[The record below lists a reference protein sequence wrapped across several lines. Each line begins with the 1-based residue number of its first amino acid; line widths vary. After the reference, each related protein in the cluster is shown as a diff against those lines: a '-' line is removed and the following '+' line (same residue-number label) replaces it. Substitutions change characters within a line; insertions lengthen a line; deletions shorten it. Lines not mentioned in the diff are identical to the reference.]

1 MLIMANLLELSTAQR
16 DILNAIENG
25 ELSPDDVKDTL
36 EGSEGALKDKLTD
49 YCHVYR
55 NMKQSLNVIN
65 CEIERIEKLKKQKE
79 NEIKNLKGWMMI
91 GLDAAKVKKIDLD
104 IFKISTRAGSKSVK
118 IIDKDKIPDAY
129 VETKVT
135 FIPNKLAIRKALEA
149 EVKIDGVYL
158 VTGER
163 SLTIS

>member
-1 MLIMANLLELSTAQR
+1 
-16 DILNAIENG
+16 
-25 ELSPDDVKDTL
+25 
-36 EGSEGALKDKLTD
+36 
-49 YCHVYR
+49 
-55 NMKQSLNVIN
+55 MKQSLNVIN

-79 NEIKNLKGWMMI
+79 NEIKNLKSWMMI

-135 FIPNKLAIRKALEA
+135 FMPNKFAIRKALEA
-149 EVKIDGVYL
+149 EIKLDGVEL